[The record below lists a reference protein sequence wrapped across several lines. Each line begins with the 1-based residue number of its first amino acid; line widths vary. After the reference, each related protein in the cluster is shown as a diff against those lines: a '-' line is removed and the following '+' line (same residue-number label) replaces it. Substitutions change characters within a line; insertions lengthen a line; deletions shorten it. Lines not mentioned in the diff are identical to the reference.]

1 MLIDFPFRVPCEST
15 RYCVFP
21 EELEADPLVFFHGT
35 AQGNLESIIEN
46 GFRPKHPLKS
56 VSFSN
61 RSNLCIGY
69 ACRSRNKLSPGGVV
83 IAVRFPSL
91 EGRRIVREQWG
102 IYLFEM
108 EFQPEV
114 VGYCMIPATYQFK

>member
-1 MLIDFPFRVPCEST
+1 M
-15 RYCVFP
+15 
-21 EELEADPLVFFHGT
+21 
-35 AQGNLESIIEN
+35 
-46 GFRPKHPLKS
+46 
-56 VSFSN
+56 
-61 RSNLCIGY
+61 
-69 ACRSRNKLSPGGVV
+69 SPGGVV

>member
-1 MLIDFPFRVPCEST
+1 MHLRLQSDS
-15 RYCVFP
+15 
-21 EELEADPLVFFHGT
+21 LSFHPVHTQIRAFGPRDLHH
-35 AQGNLESIIEN
+35 AKGRGQ
-46 GFRPKHPLKS
+46 S